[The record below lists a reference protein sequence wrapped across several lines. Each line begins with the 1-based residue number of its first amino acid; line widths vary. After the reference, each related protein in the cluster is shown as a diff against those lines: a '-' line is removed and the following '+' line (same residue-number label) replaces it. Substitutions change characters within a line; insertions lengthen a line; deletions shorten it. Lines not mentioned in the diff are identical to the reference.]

1 MFTPENIARCSL
13 ACMYMCEWVLAVQ
26 HECLNP
32 NERSYNDPIDLASFN
47 TLSRADITEIRAFK
61 SPSKVVLTV
70 CQAIAI
76 CLGIKDPTW

>member
-1 MFTPENIARCSL
+1 
-13 ACMYMCEWVLAVQ
+13 MYLGEWVLAVQ

-32 NERSYNDPIDLASFN
+32 NERTYDDPISMESFDV
-47 TLSRADITEIRAFK
+47 LSRADITELRAFK
-61 SPSKVVLTV
+61 SPSKVVLAV